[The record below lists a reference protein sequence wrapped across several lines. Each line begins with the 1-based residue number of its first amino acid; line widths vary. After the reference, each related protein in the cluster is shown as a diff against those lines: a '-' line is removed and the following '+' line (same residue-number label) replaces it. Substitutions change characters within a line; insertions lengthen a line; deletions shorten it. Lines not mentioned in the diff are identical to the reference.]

1 MSTVA
6 QLPMYGWDTIPWKKL
21 RRSVFKLQKR
31 IYRATLQGNGKSVRK
46 LQRLLMSSRAAKLL
60 AVRRVA
66 QDNSGKKT
74 AGVDGVKAL
83 TKHQRLRMAQS
94 LSIDGSAKPVR
105 RVWIDKADSEEKRPL
120 GIPVMVNRARQTLVK
135 EALEPE
141 WEARFEANSY
151 GFRPGR
157 SCHDAVAAIFTAIK
171 QKGKYVL
178 DADIAKCYDRIEQRA
193 LLDKVN
199 ASPFVQRQIR
209 AWLKA
214 GVLDGEQ
221 LFPTEEGVMQGSPL
235 SPLLANIALHGL
247 ETAIVESFPWRRG
260 CYPPSVV
267 RYADDFVILHSD
279 KQVIEQGAEVAREW
293 LKPLGLE
300 LKASKTR
307 IAHTLEKVDG
317 QAGFDF
323 LGFNIRQYKVG
334 HTKSGKNAYGK
345 FLGFKTLIKPS
356 PKAIGK
362 HVKKLGQ
369 VVDSHQSSR
378 QEKLI
383 HTLNPV
389 IRGWANYYST
399 VVSKRTFASI
409 DHRLFLILGAWA
421 KHRHPNKGKRWS
433 YQRYWGKN
441 DEQVMVF
448 RPPAG
453 PPQLRQHD
461 RTPIRRHVKVQAKR
475 SPYDGDWLYWS
486 IRRGRSPEVSPRVA
500 KLLKKQTG
508 RCIECGLYFRDGEPM
523 EVDYV
528 NPEARIGKEA
538 YYNLMLVHRY
548 CQKQRA
554 AEFTRLAGTYDQRQ
568 EPEEPYEGKLSRT
581 VLKPSGGGDPVA

>member
-6 QLPMYGWDTIPWKKL
+6 LPPMYGWDAIPWKKL
-21 RRSVFKLQKR
+21 RRSVWKLQKR
-31 IYRATLQGNGKSVRK
+31 IYQATLQGNRKLVRK
-46 LQRLLMSSRAAKLL
+46 LQRLLLSSRAAKFL

-74 AGVDGVKAL
+74 AGVDGIRSL
-83 TKHQRLRMAQS
+83 TKRQRLRMAQS
-94 LSIDGSAKPVR
+94 LSLEGSAKPVR

-120 GIPVMVNRARQTLVK
+120 GIPVMTERARHTLVK

-157 SCHDAVAAIFTAIK
+157 SCHDAVAAIFTAMV
-171 QKGKYVL
+171 QKEKYAL

-199 ASPFVQRQIR
+199 ASPSVQRQIK

-247 ETAIVESFPWRRG
+247 ETSIVQSFPRRRG
-260 CYPPSVV
+260 FSPPTVV
-267 RYADDFVILHSD
+267 RYADDFVVLHAER
-279 KQVIEQGAEVAREW
+279 QVIEQCAEVGREW

-307 IAHTLEKVDG
+307 IAHTLKKVEG

-334 HTKSGKNAYGK
+334 KTKSGKTNRGEP
-345 FLGFKTLIKPS
+345 LGFKTLIKPS

-362 HVKKLGQ
+362 HVENLRQ
-369 VVDSHQSSR
+369 AIDSHKAAA
-378 QEKLI
+378 QEHLI
-383 HTLNPV
+383 HALNPV

-399 VVSKRTFASI
+399 VVSKQAFARI
-409 DHRLFLILGAWA
+409 GHTLFLMLWAWA
-421 KHRHPNKGKRWS
+421 KYRHPNKGKKWS
-433 YQRYWGKN
+433 YSRYWRKN
-441 DEQVMVF
+441 GEQAKVF
-448 RPPAG
+448 QPPAG
-453 PPQLRQHD
+453 QPQLRQHVS
-461 RTPIRRHVKVQAKR
+461 TPIRRHVKVQAKR

-486 IRRGRSPEVSPRVA
+486 TRRGRSPDVSPRVA
-500 KLLKKQTG
+500 KLLKKQRG
-508 RCIECGLYFRDGEPM
+508 CCIECGLYFRDGEAM
-523 EVDYV
+523 EVV
-528 NPEARIGKEA
+528 HINPQARIGKEA
-538 YYNLMLVHRY
+538 YYNLMLVHRD
-548 CQKQRA
+548 CQK
-554 AEFTRLAGTYDQRQ
+554 
-568 EPEEPYEGKLSRT
+568 
-581 VLKPSGGGDPVA
+581 

>member
-6 QLPMYGWDTIPWKKL
+6 QPPMYGWDSIPWKKH

-46 LQRLLMSSRAAKLL
+46 LQRLLMSSRAARFL

-66 QDNSGKKT
+66 QVNAGKKT
-74 AGVDGVKAL
+74 AGVDGVKSL

-94 LSIDGSAKPVR
+94 LRIDGSAKPVR
-105 RVWIDKADSEEKRPL
+105 RVWIDKPDSEEKRPL

-171 QKGKYVL
+171 QTAKYAL

-199 ASPFVQRQIR
+199 ASPFVRRQIK

-221 LFPTEEGVMQGSPL
+221 LYPTEEGVMQGSPL

-247 ETAIVESFPWRRG
+247 ETAIVESFPRRRG
-260 CYPPSVV
+260 FSPPSVV
-267 RYADDFVILHSD
+267 RYADDFVILHAD
-279 KQVIEQGAEVAREW
+279 KQIIEQCAEVAREW
-293 LKPLGLE
+293 LEPLRLT

-334 HTKSGKNAYGK
+334 RTKSGKQAGGK
-345 FLGFKTLIKPS
+345 RLGFKTLIKPS

-362 HVKKLGQ
+362 QVQKLRE
-369 VVDSHQSSR
+369 VISSQTAR
-378 QEKLI
+378 QEYLI
-383 HTLNPV
+383 AALNRV
-389 IRGWANYYST
+389 IPGWANYYST
-399 VVSKRTFASI
+399 VVSKKTFASI
-409 DHRLFLILGAWA
+409 DHRLFLMLCAWA

-433 YQRYWGKN
+433 YQRYWKKN
-441 DEQVMVF
+441 DEQVIVF

-453 PPQLRQHD
+453 PPQLYPHD
-461 RTPIRRHVKVQAKR
+461 STRIRRHVKVQAKR
-475 SPYDGDWLYWS
+475 SPYDGDWLYWGT
-486 IRRGRSPEVSPRVA
+486 RRGRSPDAPPRVA
-500 KLLKKQTG
+500 KLLRKQRG
-508 RCIECGLYFRDGEPM
+508 RCIECGLYFRDGEAM
-523 EVDYV
+523 EVDHI
-528 NPEARIGKEA
+528 NPQARIGKGA
-538 YYNLMLVHRY
+538 YYNLTLVHGY
-548 CQKQRA
+548 CRKQRE
-554 AEFTRLAGTYDQRQ
+554 AEFTRPAGTYDKRQ
-568 EPEEPYEGKLSRT
+568 EFEEPYEGKLSRT

>member
-6 QLPMYGWDTIPWKKL
+6 MLPMYGWDTIPWKKF

-31 IYRATLQGNGKSVRK
+31 IYRATLQGNGKLVRK
-46 LQRLLMSSRAAKLL
+46 LQRLLMSSRAAKFL

-74 AGVDGVKAL
+74 AGVDGVKSL
-83 TKHQRLRMAQS
+83 TKRQRLRMAQS
-94 LSIDGSAKPVR
+94 LRIDGSAKPVR

-120 GIPVMVNRARQTLVK
+120 GINVMVNRARHTLVK

-141 WEARFEANSY
+141 WEARFETNSY

-157 SCHDAVAAIFTAIK
+157 SCHDAVEAIFLAIK
-171 QKGKYVL
+171 QKAKYAL

-199 ASPFVQRQIR
+199 ASPFVQRQIK

-214 GVLDGEQ
+214 GVMDGEQ

-247 ETAIVESFPWRRG
+247 ETAIVESFPRQRG
-260 CYPPSVV
+260 FSPPSVV
-267 RYADDFVILHSD
+267 RYADDFVVLHSD
-279 KQVIEQGAEVAREW
+279 KQVIEQCADVAREW

-334 HTKSGKNAYGK
+334 RTKSGKNAQGK
-345 FLGFKTLIKPS
+345 SLGFKTLIKPS

-362 HVKKLGQ
+362 HV
-369 VVDSHQSSR
+369 DSMRKVIASHKTTR
-378 QEKLI
+378 QEHLI
-383 HTLNPV
+383 FALNRV
-389 IRGWANYYST
+389 IRGWTNYYST
-399 VVSKRTFASI
+399 VVSKLTFA
-409 DHRLFLILGAWA
+409 RVGETLFQMLWAWA
-421 KHRHPNKGKRWS
+421 KHRHPKKGKKWS
-433 YQRYWGKN
+433 FRRYWRKN
-441 DEQVMVF
+441 GERGTAFQ
-448 RPPAG
+448 PLAG
-453 PPQLRQHD
+453 QPQLYQHAS
-461 RTPIRRHVKVQAKR
+461 TSIRKHVKVQAKR

-486 IRRGRSPEVSPRVA
+486 ARRGRSPDVSTRVA
-500 KLLKKQTG
+500 KLLKKQGG
-508 RCIECGLYFRDGEPM
+508 RCVECGLYFRDGEPM
-523 EVDYV
+523 EVDYI
-528 NPEARIGKEA
+528 NPQARIGREA
-538 YYNLMLVHRY
+538 YYNLMLVHRS
-548 CQKQRA
+548 CQKQRE
-554 AEFTRLAGTYDQRQ
+554 AEFSRPAGTPDKRQ
-568 EPEEPYEGKLSRT
+568 ALEEPYEAKVSRT